1 VCGAWGQGNSK
12 LEEEVGE
19 MLKVEKRSRELIAH
33 PNGGTKVFSFMATM
47 AARLGKMSPKL
58 RRRGGSEREGGDE
71 VFLA

>member
-33 PNGGTKVFSFMATM
+33 PNG
-47 AARLGKMSPKL
+47 AAMDQ
-58 RRRGGSEREGGDE
+58 RGRNEGFLLHGDHGCQTGE
-71 VFLA
+71 NVPEAQKKRGE

>member
-1 VCGAWGQGNSK
+1 
-12 LEEEVGE
+12 

-58 RRRGGSEREGGDE
+58 RRRGESEREGGDE